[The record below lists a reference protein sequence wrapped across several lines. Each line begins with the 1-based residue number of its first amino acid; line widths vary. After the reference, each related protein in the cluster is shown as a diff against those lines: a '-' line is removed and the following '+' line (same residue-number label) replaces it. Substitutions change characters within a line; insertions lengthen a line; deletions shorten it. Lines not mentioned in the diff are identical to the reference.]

1 MTISRE
7 TVEGGD
13 RAGYKVAC
21 RTCPSS
27 DGKLYY
33 LGDSASRILE
43 ENGYAEY
50 LAVRHNDLWQGNH
63 EVVVYKFTGS
73 PKAE

>member
-7 TVEGGD
+7 SIEGGY
-13 RAGYKVAC
+13 RPGFSVAC
-21 RTCPSS
+21 RTCTKPGDS
-27 DGKLYY
+27 LYY
-33 LGDSASRILE
+33 LADTQRIVE

-50 LAVRHNDLWQGNH
+50 LAVRHDDLYHGNH
-63 EVVVYKFTGS
+63 DIVIYKYTGS